1 MCDIGVFTYLRALFF
16 GNSEEFGQVSV
27 DSERAFS
34 DKLLDC
40 RHEIEEKDAL
50 MTLEQTIDELAKRA
64 KVASA
69 TLMALPTETKNL
81 VLSTLADLLT
91 LQKQHL
97 QAENDKDLAD
107 GHKKGLSP
115 AMLDRLRLS
124 DAVID
129 SMIGGLRE
137 LCLLQDPVGKIENFV
152 KRPNGLQVGRMRV
165 PLGVIAMIYES
176 RPNVTVDAAALCLK
190 AGNAIILRGGSE
202 AIHSNLALATI
213 LQQALTEHNVDK
225 NAVQIIPVTDRLAIN
240 HLLTLEEDIDLVI
253 PRGGEGLIRFV
264 SETSRI
270 PVLKHYKGVCHLYV
284 DKDADLEKAT
294 PLVINSKTH
303 RPGVCNALE
312 GLLVH
317 KDVAEKY
324 LPVIAKAL
332 TAIGVEL
339 RGCSSSVKIAS
350 QIKTAGEGDWGTEF
364 LDLILCVKV
373 VQNFEEAKQ
382 YIQKYGSQHT
392 ESIITE
398 NYSTAQRFIAEIDAS
413 AVMVNTS
420 TRFND
425 GGQLGLGAEIGIST
439 TKLHAYG
446 PMGLEELTTRKFVV
460 FGQGQVR
467 E

>member
-1 MCDIGVFTYLRALFF
+1 M
-16 GNSEEFGQVSV
+16 
-27 DSERAFS
+27 
-34 DKLLDC
+34 
-40 RHEIEEKDAL
+40 
-50 MTLEQTIDELAKRA
+50 
-64 KVASA
+64 
-69 TLMALPTETKNL
+69 LP
-81 VLSTLADLLT
+81 
-91 LQKQHL
+91 
-97 QAENDKDLAD
+97 
-107 GHKKGLSP
+107 
-115 AMLDRLRLS
+115 
-124 DAVID
+124 
-129 SMIGGLRE
+129 
-137 LCLLQDPVGKIENFV
+137 DPVGKIEDFL

-202 AIHSNLALATI
+202 AIHSNIALATI
-213 LQQALTEHNVDK
+213 LQQALSEHNIDQ
-225 NAVQIIPVTDRLAIN
+225 NAVQIIPVNDRLAIN
-240 HLLTLEEDIDLVI
+240 HLLTLEEEIDLVI

-264 SETSRI
+264 SEKSRI
-270 PVLKHYKGVCHLYV
+270 PVLKHYKGVCHLFV
-284 DKDADLEKAT
+284 DKDADLDKAT

-317 KDVAEKY
+317 QDVAEKY
-324 LPVIAKAL
+324 LPVIAEAL
-332 TAIGVEL
+332 TVLGVEL
-339 RGCSSSVKIAS
+339 RGCPSSVKIAN
-350 QIKTAGEGDWGTEF
+350 QIKKATAEDWGTEF

-373 VQNFEEAKQ
+373 VQNFEEAKR

-398 NYSTAQRFIAEIDAS
+398 NYSTAHRFVAEVDAS

-460 FGQGQVR
+460 FGQGQIR
-467 E
+467 K

>member
-1 MCDIGVFTYLRALFF
+1 
-16 GNSEEFGQVSV
+16 
-27 DSERAFS
+27 
-34 DKLLDC
+34 
-40 RHEIEEKDAL
+40 
-50 MTLEQTIDELAKRA
+50 MTLEQTISDLAKRA
-64 KVASA
+64 KVASVNLRSLS
-69 TLMALPTETKNL
+69 TGTKNT
-81 VLSTLADLLT
+81 VLSTIAELLVENKQR
-91 LQKQHL
+91 LQI
-97 QAENDKDLAD
+97 ENAKDLEA
-107 GHKKGLSP
+107 GSKSGLSS

-129 SMIGGLRE
+129 SMISGLRE
-137 LCLLQDPVGKIENFV
+137 LCNLSDPVGKIEDFV

-202 AIHSNLALATI
+202 AIHSNLALSAI
-213 LQQALTEHNVDK
+213 LQQALSMHGIDQHG
-225 NAVQIIPVTDRLAIN
+225 VQIIPVTDRQAIN
-240 HLLTLEEDIDLVI
+240 HLLTLEEEIDLVI

-264 SETSRI
+264 AENSRI

-284 DKDADLEKAT
+284 DKDADQEKAI
-294 PLVINSKTH
+294 PLVINSKAQ

-317 KDVAEKY
+317 EEIAADF
-324 LPVIAKAL
+324 LPKAVSAL
-332 TAIGVEL
+332 TSHGVEL
-339 RGCSSSVKIAS
+339 RGCVRSVAIAD
-350 QIKTAGEGDWGTEF
+350 QIKPAAEEDWGREF

-373 VQNFEEAKQ
+373 VKNFEEARQ
-382 YIQKYGSQHT
+382 YIEKYGSQHT

-398 NYSTAQRFIAEIDAS
+398 NYSTAQRFLAEIDAS
-413 AVMVNTS
+413 AVMVNAS

>member
-1 MCDIGVFTYLRALFF
+1 M
-16 GNSEEFGQVSV
+16 
-27 DSERAFS
+27 
-34 DKLLDC
+34 K
-40 RHEIEEKDAL
+40 
-50 MTLEQTIDELAKRA
+50 LEQSINELARRA
-64 KVASA
+64 KAASTTLTALA
-69 TLMALPTETKNL
+69 TGKKND
-81 VLSTLADLLT
+81 VLATVADLLASGR
-91 LQKQHL
+91 QHL
-97 QAENDKDLAD
+97 QEENNKDLAAGYD
-107 GHKKGLSP
+107 KGLSP

-129 SMIGGLRE
+129 SMITGLRE
-137 LCLLQDPVGKIENFV
+137 LRGLPDPVGSIENLV

-202 AIHSNLALATI
+202 AIHSNLALAAI
-213 LQQALTEHNVDK
+213 LQQALAEHDIDK
-225 NAVQIIPVTDRLAIN
+225 NAVQIIPVTDRQAIN
-240 HLLTLEEDIDLVI
+240 HLLTLEEEIDLVI

-264 SETSRI
+264 SQTSRI
-270 PVLKHYKGVCHLYV
+270 PVLKHYKGVCHMYV
-284 DKDADLEKAT
+284 DRDADLAKT
-294 PLVINSKTH
+294 IPLVLNAKTQ

-317 KDVAEKY
+317 NDVAETF
-324 LPVIAKAL
+324 LPAIVKAL
-332 TAIGVEL
+332 TASGVEL
-339 RGCSSSVKIAS
+339 RGCPQSVQISS
-350 QIKTAGEGDWGTEF
+350 QITPAAAEDWGTEF

-373 VQNFEEAKQ
+373 VRNFEEMKH
-382 YIQKYGSQHT
+382 YIQKYGSRHT

-398 NYSTAQRFIAEIDAS
+398 NYGTAQRFIAEIDAS
-413 AVMVNTS
+413 AVMVNAS

>member
-1 MCDIGVFTYLRALFF
+1 MR
-16 GNSEEFGQVSV
+16 
-27 DSERAFS
+27 
-34 DKLLDC
+34 
-40 RHEIEEKDAL
+40 
-50 MTLEQTIDELAKRA
+50 LEQTIDELATRA
-64 KVASA
+64 KVAST
-69 TLMALPTETKNL
+69 TLMALSTEKKNQ
-81 VLSTLADLLT
+81 VLSTMADLLI
-91 LQKQHL
+91 LKKQHL
-97 QAENDKDLAD
+97 QAENDKDLEAGD
-107 GHKKGLSP
+107 KKGLSA

-124 DAVID
+124 DAVVD
-129 SMIGGLRE
+129 SMVNGLRE
-137 LCLLQDPVGKIENFV
+137 LCVLPDPVGKIEDFV

-190 AGNAIILRGGSE
+190 TGNAIILRGGSE
-202 AIHSNLALATI
+202 AIHSNLALADI
-213 LQQALTEHNVDK
+213 LQQALTEHDIDK
-225 NAVQIIPVTDRLAIN
+225 NAVQVIPVTDRLAIN

-284 DKDADLEKAT
+284 DKDADLDKAT

-324 LPVIAKAL
+324 LPVMAEAL
-332 TAIGVEL
+332 TQVGVEL
-339 RGCSSSVKIAS
+339 RGCSRSVQLAS
-350 QIKTAGEGDWGTEF
+350 LIKRAGEEDWGTEF

-398 NYSTAQRFIAEIDAS
+398 NYSTAQRFIAEVDAS
-413 AVMVNTS
+413 AVMVNAS

>member
-1 MCDIGVFTYLRALFF
+1 M
-16 GNSEEFGQVSV
+16 
-27 DSERAFS
+27 
-34 DKLLDC
+34 
-40 RHEIEEKDAL
+40 
-50 MTLEQTIDELAKRA
+50 
-64 KVASA
+64 
-69 TLMALPTETKNL
+69 
-81 VLSTLADLLT
+81 ADLLVGK
-91 LQKQHL
+91 KQQL
-97 QAENDKDLAD
+97 QAENEKDLAA
-107 GHKKGLSP
+107 GHEKGLSS
-115 AMLDRLRLS
+115 AMLDRLTLS

-129 SMIGGLRE
+129 SMVDGLRE
-137 LCLLQDPVGKIENFV
+137 LCVLPDPVGKIENFV
-152 KRPNGLQVGRMRV
+152 RRPNGLQVGRMRV

-190 AGNAIILRGGSE
+190 TGNAIILRGGSE
-202 AIHSNLALATI
+202 AICSNLALADI
-213 LQQALTEHNVDK
+213 LQQALAAHNIDK
-225 NAVQIIPVTDRLAIN
+225 HAVQIIPVTDRLAIN

-264 SETSRI
+264 VETSRI

-284 DKDADLEKAT
+284 DKDADIEKAV

-312 GLLVH
+312 GLLIH
-317 KDVAEKY
+317 NDVAEQF
-324 LPVIAKAL
+324 LPVIARSL
-332 TAIGVEL
+332 IDCGVEL
-339 RGCSSSVKIAS
+339 RGCPRSVAI
-350 QIKTAGEGDWGTEF
+350 AGEIKPAGEEDWGTEF

-373 VQNFEEAKQ
+373 VQNFDEAKQ
-382 YIQKYGSQHT
+382 YIQKYGSHHT

-398 NYSTAQRFIAEIDAS
+398 NYSTAQRFVAEIDAS
-413 AVMVNTS
+413 AVMVNAS

>member
-1 MCDIGVFTYLRALFF
+1 
-16 GNSEEFGQVSV
+16 
-27 DSERAFS
+27 
-34 DKLLDC
+34 
-40 RHEIEEKDAL
+40 
-50 MTLEQTIDELAKRA
+50 MTLEQTIDDLAKRA

-69 TLMALPTETKNL
+69 TLMALSTETKNNI
-81 VLSTLADLLT
+81 LSTMADLLA
-91 LQKQHL
+91 LQKHHL
-97 QAENDKDLAD
+97 QAENNKDLEA
-107 GHKKGLSP
+107 GSEKGLSP

-124 DAVID
+124 DEVID
-129 SMIGGLRE
+129 SMIVALRE
-137 LCLLQDPVGKIENFV
+137 LCMLPDPVGKIENFV

-190 AGNAIILRGGSE
+190 TGNAIILRGGSE

-213 LQQALTEHNVDK
+213 LQQALTEHNIDK
-225 NAVQIIPVTDRLAIN
+225 YAVQIIPVTDRLAIN

-270 PVLKHYKGVCHLYV
+270 PVLKHYKGVCHIYV
-284 DKDADLEKAT
+284 DKDADLDKAI

-317 KDVAEKY
+317 NDVAETF
-324 LPVIAKAL
+324 LPAVVKAL
-332 TAIGVEL
+332 SACGVEL
-339 RGCSSSVKIAS
+339 RGCAKSVKIMN

-373 VQNFEEAKQ
+373 VKDIEEAKQ
-382 YIQKYGSQHT
+382 YIQTYGSQHT

-398 NYSTAQRFIAEIDAS
+398 NYSTAQKFIAEVDAS
-413 AVMVNTS
+413 AVMVNAS

>member
-1 MCDIGVFTYLRALFF
+1 
-16 GNSEEFGQVSV
+16 
-27 DSERAFS
+27 
-34 DKLLDC
+34 
-40 RHEIEEKDAL
+40 
-50 MTLEQTIDELAKRA
+50 MTLEQTIDELAQRA
-64 KVASA
+64 KIAST
-69 TLMALPTETKNL
+69 TLMALSTETKNN
-81 VLSTLADLLT
+81 VLSTIAELLFQ
-91 LQKQHL
+91 QKTYL
-97 QAENDKDLAD
+97 QAENDKDLAA
-107 GHKKGLSP
+107 GYEKSLSS

-129 SMIGGLRE
+129 SMITGLRE
-137 LCLLQDPVGKIENFV
+137 LSALPDPIGSMENLV

-190 AGNAIILRGGSE
+190 TGNAIILRGGSE
-202 AIHSNLALATI
+202 AIHSNLALTAI
-213 LQQALTEHNVDK
+213 LQQALMAHNIDK
-225 NAVQIIPVTDRLAIN
+225 YAVQMIPVTDRLAIN

-264 SETSRI
+264 SKTSRI

-284 DKDADLEKAT
+284 DKDADLDKAT
-294 PLVINSKTH
+294 PMVINSKTH

-317 KDVAEKY
+317 KDIAEKY
-324 LPVIAKAL
+324 LPIISKVL
-332 TAIGVEL
+332 TDLGVEL
-339 RGCSSSVKIAS
+339 RGCPQSVQLAS
-350 QIKTAGEGDWGTEF
+350 QIKPASEEDWGTEF

-382 YIQKYGSQHT
+382 YIQKFGSQHT

-413 AVMVNTS
+413 AVMVNAS

>member
-1 MCDIGVFTYLRALFF
+1 M
-16 GNSEEFGQVSV
+16 
-27 DSERAFS
+27 
-34 DKLLDC
+34 K
-40 RHEIEEKDAL
+40 
-50 MTLEQTIDELAKRA
+50 LEQTVGELAKRA
-64 KVASA
+64 KVAASS
-69 TLMALPTETKNL
+69 LMI
-81 VLSTLADLLT
+81 LSTQSKNSALLT
-91 LQKQHL
+91 MAELLSLKRHYLQQ
-97 QAENDKDLAD
+97 ENDKDLQA
-107 GHKKGLSP
+107 GQAQGLSS

-124 DAVID
+124 DTVID
-129 SMIGGLRE
+129 AMITGLHE
-137 LCLLQDPVGKIENFV
+137 LCALPDPVGAIENLV

-190 AGNAIILRGGSE
+190 TGNAVILRGGSE
-202 AIHSNLALATI
+202 AIHSNRALATI
-213 LQQALTEHNVDK
+213 LQQALSMHDIDQNG
-225 NAVQIIPVTDRLAIN
+225 VQIIPVTDRQAVN
-240 HLLTLEEDIDLVI
+240 HLLTLDAEIDLVI

-284 DKDADLEKAT
+284 DKDADLEKAI
-294 PLVINSKTH
+294 PLIINSKTH

-312 GLLVH
+312 GLLIH
-317 KDVAEKY
+317 SDVAEDF
-324 LPVIAKAL
+324 LPVIANAL
-332 TAIGVEL
+332 VNLGVEL
-339 RGCSSSVKIAS
+339 RGCARSVDISSKVQPAR
-350 QIKTAGEGDWGTEF
+350 EEDWGTEF

-373 VQNFEEAKQ
+373 VENFAAAKT
-382 YIQKYGSQHT
+382 YIRQYGSQHT

-398 NYSTAQRFIAEIDAS
+398 NYRTAQRFIAEIDAS
-413 AVMVNTS
+413 AVMVNAS

-460 FGQGQVR
+460 YGQGQVR

>member
-1 MCDIGVFTYLRALFF
+1 
-16 GNSEEFGQVSV
+16 
-27 DSERAFS
+27 
-34 DKLLDC
+34 
-40 RHEIEEKDAL
+40 

-64 KVASA
+64 KRASA
-69 TLMALPTETKNL
+69 GLMALSTKTKNDIL
-81 VLSTLADLLT
+81 TTVADLLT
-91 LQKQHL
+91 LQREHL
-97 QAENDKDLAD
+97 KVENDKDLTA
-107 GHKKGLSP
+107 GTEKGMSP

-129 SMIGGLRE
+129 AMITGLLE
-137 LCLLQDPVGKIENFV
+137 LCSLPDPIGKIENFV

-176 RPNVTVDAAALCLK
+176 RPNVTVDAAALCIK
-190 AGNAIILRGGSE
+190 TGNAVILRGGSE
-202 AIHSNLALATI
+202 AIHSNLALAAL
-213 LQQALTEHNVDK
+213 LQEALNQHNIDRS
-225 NAVQIIPVTDRLAIN
+225 AVQVIPVTDRLAIT

-264 SETSRI
+264 TANSRI
-270 PVLKHYKGVCHLYV
+270 PVLKHYKGVCHLYI
-284 DKDADLEKAT
+284 DKDADLDKAI
-294 PLVINSKTH
+294 PLVLNSKTH

-312 GLLVH
+312 GLLIH
-317 KDVAEKY
+317 SDIAETF
-324 LPVIAKAL
+324 LPRVVKAL
-332 TAIGVEL
+332 TAKGVEL
-339 RGCSSSVKIAS
+339 RGCAQSVKIA
-350 QIKTAGEGDWGTEF
+350 AGIQPAAEEDWGTEF

-373 VQNFEEAKQ
+373 VQGFDEAKQ
-382 YIQKYGSQHT
+382 YIQKYGSRHT
-392 ESIITE
+392 ESIVTE

-413 AVMVNTS
+413 AVMVNAS

>member
-1 MCDIGVFTYLRALFF
+1 MR
-16 GNSEEFGQVSV
+16 
-27 DSERAFS
+27 
-34 DKLLDC
+34 
-40 RHEIEEKDAL
+40 
-50 MTLEQTIDELAKRA
+50 LEQTIDELATRA
-64 KVASA
+64 KIASS
-69 TLMALPTETKNL
+69 TLMALSTEKKNQ
-81 VLSTLADLLT
+81 VLSTMADLLI
-91 LQKQHL
+91 LKKQHL
-97 QAENDKDLAD
+97 QAENDKDLEAGD
-107 GHKKGLSP
+107 KKGLSA

-124 DAVID
+124 DAVVD
-129 SMIGGLRE
+129 SMVNGLRE
-137 LCLLQDPVGKIENFV
+137 LCVLPDPVGKIEDFV

-190 AGNAIILRGGSE
+190 TGNAIILRGGSE
-202 AIHSNLALATI
+202 AIHSNLALADI
-213 LQQALTEHNVDK
+213 LQQALTEHDIDK
-225 NAVQIIPVTDRLAIN
+225 NAVQVIPVTDRLAIN

-284 DKDADLEKAT
+284 DKDADLDKAT

-324 LPVIAKAL
+324 LPVMAEAL
-332 TAIGVEL
+332 TQVGVEL
-339 RGCSSSVKIAS
+339 RGCSRSVQLAS
-350 QIKTAGEGDWGTEF
+350 LIKRAGEEDWGTEF

-398 NYSTAQRFIAEIDAS
+398 NYSTAQRFIAEVDAS
-413 AVMVNTS
+413 AVMVNAS